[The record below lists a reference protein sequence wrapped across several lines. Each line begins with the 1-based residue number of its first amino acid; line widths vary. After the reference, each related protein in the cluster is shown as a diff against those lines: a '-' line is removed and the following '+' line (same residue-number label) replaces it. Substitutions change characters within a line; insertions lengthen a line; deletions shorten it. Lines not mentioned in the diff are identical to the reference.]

1 MSVAPAHRSD
11 WSGMTSDSDTA
22 SVGILG
28 IPFDG
33 AVSFRPGAALAPAR
47 IRHLSHHVA
56 PITEEGVILQDWSVR
71 DYGDVERD
79 LDWVRYFQTVED
91 RAREALRHPFA
102 LFLGGD
108 HSVGIPLMR
117 AFDSVGGAFGVLHI
131 DAHVDLADSYEGHRW
146 SHACTERRALELPG
160 LQPEHVCFCGIRSWL
175 REELDFIAAHPG
187 IRVHSARSMQRR
199 GIEAVAQDVIA
210 QLGHLERIYL
220 TLDIDCLDP
229 AYAPGTGTPEAGGL
243 STRQLLDLLEAVFAG
258 LPIRAMDIVE
268 VSPPLDP
275 SDITSIAAL
284 KVIYEVF
291 GFLEAVHSGDESSV
305 VS

>member
-1 MSVAPAHRSD
+1 MSVSPAHRSD
-11 WSGMTSDSDTA
+11 WSGLTTDSAAA

-28 IPFDG
+28 VPFDG

-47 IRHLSHHVA
+47 IRHFSHHVA
-56 PITEEGVILQDWSVR
+56 PITEEGVLLRDFSVR

-79 LDWVRYFQTVED
+79 LDWARYFQTVEE
-91 RAREALRHPFA
+91 RARAALRHPFA

-117 AFDSVGGAFGVLHI
+117 AFDSVGGPFGVVHI
-131 DAHVDLADSYEGHRW
+131 DAHVDLADRYEGHPW
-146 SHACTERRALELPG
+146 SHACTARRALELPG
-160 LQPEHVCFCGIRSWL
+160 LQPEHLCCCGIRSWL
-175 REELDFIAAHPG
+175 AEELDFIAAYPG
-187 IRVHSARSMQRR
+187 LRVHTARSIHQR
-199 GIEAVAQDVIA
+199 GIEVVAAEVIA
-210 QLGHLERIYL
+210 QVGHLERLYL

-243 STRQLLDLLEAVFAG
+243 TTRQLLDLLERLFAA

-268 VSPPLDP
+268 VAPPLDT
-275 SDITSIAAL
+275 SDITSLAAL

-291 GFLEAVHSGDESSV
+291 GWVRV
-305 VS
+305 PPT

>member
-1 MSVAPAHRSD
+1 MSITPAHRSD
-11 WSGMTSDSDTA
+11 WSGLTTDSPTA
-22 SVGILG
+22 RVAILG
-28 IPFDG
+28 VPFDG
-33 AVSFRPGAALAPAR
+33 AVSFRPGAALAPGR
-47 IRHLSHHVA
+47 IRHFSHHVA
-56 PITEEGVILQDWSVR
+56 PITEDGQVLRDFAVR

-91 RAREALRHPFA
+91 RARQALQHPFT

-117 AFDSVGGAFGVLHI
+117 AFDSMGGAFGVLHI

-160 LQPEHVCFCGIRSWL
+160 LQPEHMCFCGIRSWL
-175 REELDFIAAHPG
+175 AEELDFIAAHPG
-187 IRVHSARSMQRR
+187 ICVHTAKAMYQR
-199 GIEAVAQDVIA
+199 GMDAVATEVIA
-210 QLGHLERIYL
+210 QLQHLDRIYL

-243 STRQLLDLLEAVFAG
+243 TSRELLDLLERVFAA

-268 VSPPLDP
+268 VAPPLDT

-291 GFLEAVHSGDESSV
+291 GWLGTSV
-305 VS
+305 STP